1 MEKKGRVSRTS
12 EQLRNHYEVERE
24 LAKRLLNSSREE
36 RKILFPSLY
45 EELFERVPDHPRLT
59 RRDSPE
65 RNAAAVEARLRLLL
79 PHLSGDMQFLEF
91 APGDCRL
98 AYEICPLVQ
107 RVTAVDIS
115 DQRSLVDEPPGNFD
129 LMLYDGYTLDVPDS
143 SIDIVF
149 SYQFLEHLHPEDVG
163 VHIENVVR
171 VLKEG
176 GVYIFDTPH
185 RFSGPHD
192 ISGAFGNKLECLHFQ
207 EWTYREMFRLFD
219 HHGFSR
225 CYAYAGGRVRRG
237 RLWNVLKL
245 SAEMLVGL
253 LPHGLAKIC
262 SARIF
267 QGVTIMAVKS

>member
-1 MEKKGRVSRTS
+1 MDKKGRVNRTF

-24 LAKRLLNSSREE
+24 LAERLLNSSRDE
-36 RKILFPSLY
+36 RKILFSSLY

-59 RRDSPE
+59 RRDTPE
-65 RNAAAVEARLRLLL
+65 RNASAVDARLRLLL

-149 SYQFLEHLHPEDVG
+149 SYQFLEHLHPEDVD
-163 VHIENVVR
+163 VHLENVVR

-207 EWTYREMFRLFD
+207 EWTYREMFKLVCR
-219 HHGFSR
+219 HGFSR

-237 RLWNVLKL
+237 RLLNFLKL
-245 SAEMLVGL
+245 GAELLVGM
-253 LPHGLAKIC
+253 LPSRLTKFC
-262 SARIF
+262 SARLF

>member
-1 MEKKGRVSRTS
+1 MDKKGRVNRTF

-24 LAKRLLNSSREE
+24 LAERLLNSSRDE
-36 RKILFPSLY
+36 RKILFSSLY

-59 RRDSPE
+59 RRDTPE
-65 RNAAAVEARLRLLL
+65 RSAAAVDARLRLLL

-149 SYQFLEHLHPEDVG
+149 SYQFLEHLHPEDVD
-163 VHIENVVR
+163 VHLENVIR

-207 EWTYREMFRLFD
+207 EWTYREMFKLVCR
-219 HHGFSR
+219 HGFSR

-237 RLWNVLKL
+237 RLLNFLKL
-245 SAEMLVGL
+245 GAELLVGM
-253 LPHGLAKIC
+253 LPSRLTKFC
-262 SARIF
+262 SARLF
-267 QGVTIMAVKS
+267 QGVTVMAVKS